1 MKKQIIS
8 FIDDLKANKKLAT
21 FDEAS
26 TKQAVVL
33 RLLSFLGWDIFNVE
47 EVYPD
52 YSTNSSHVSYALRIR
67 NSSKIFIEVKR
78 AHQKLESYQKDLVN
92 LAAGDDVN
100 LAILTNGITWWFY
113 LVSASGTW
121 KQKWFQ
127 SIDLLK
133 QKPEVFV
140 PNLIDL
146 LAKEKIAKGQSL
158 RAAKTLFQKKRQKL
172 AVDFLPEAWNQI
184 LTQPNKIFVELL
196 SEQTEKLCRY
206 KLDAKTI
213 EKFIEKH
220 QDNWLLKNKASAVA
234 APPESAMEP
243 EILDLHDELTTD
255 VANTLSSTDTSLSST
270 DTSLSGTD
278 KSLSG
283 TDKSLSGTDK
293 SLSGTDKSLS
303 GTDKSLS
310 GTDKSLSGTDKS
322 LSGTDISLSSTD
334 TIRMAKTYAD
344 KSIKA
349 FSFKGNTYK
358 VQSWVE
364 MLTTLCDYFA
374 STNNKNFEKVLWISN
389 EQKARFSRYGEQL
402 RMPEKVKRT
411 DIYVET
417 KLSPDEV
424 IRTSCKLLAEFG
436 YSKDD
441 LDIDAK

>member
-1 MKKQIIS
+1 MLRYKFGPGGIMKKQIIS

-78 AHQKLESYQKDLVN
+78 AHEKLESYQKDLVN

-113 LVSASGTW
+113 LVSASGSW
-121 KQKWFQ
+121 KQKWFH

-140 PNLIDL
+140 PNLVDL

-196 SEQTEKLCRY
+196 SDQTEKLCRY

-243 EILDLHDELTTD
+243 EILDLQDELTAD

-278 KSLSG
+278 KSLAG

-293 SLSGTDKSLS
+293 LLSSN
-303 GTDKSLS
+303 
-310 GTDKSLSGTDKS
+310 
-322 LSGTDISLSSTD
+322 DISLSSTD

-389 EQKARFSRYGEQL
+389 EQKARFSRYGDQL

-424 IRTSCKLLAEFG
+424 IRISCKLLAEFG